1 MISPINFVFS
11 PLLQEL
17 PQSSHIHF
25 ERTFSCA
32 KNLLIL
38 KNFSLEED
46 FKTVHRVS
54 ERKLSGWIWN
64 GDFIRSEGGFLQSSA
79 K

>member
-1 MISPINFVFS
+1 MISPINFVSS

-25 ERTFSCA
+25 ERTFSCV
-32 KNLLIL
+32 KNLLL
-38 KNFSLEED
+38 LRNFSLEED
-46 FKTVHRVS
+46 LTIKNLFS
-54 ERKLSGWIWN
+54 EQKLYQRIWN
-64 GDFIRSEGGFLQSSA
+64 GDFIRSEGVFLQSSA

>member
-1 MISPINFVFS
+1 
-11 PLLQEL
+11 LQEL
-17 PQSSHIHF
+17 PQSFHIHF
-25 ERTFSCA
+25 EGAFSCA

-46 FKTVHRVS
+46 LTIKNWFS
-54 ERKLSGWIWN
+54 EQKLYQRIWN
-64 GDFIRSEGGFLQSSA
+64 GDFIRSGGVFLQSSA